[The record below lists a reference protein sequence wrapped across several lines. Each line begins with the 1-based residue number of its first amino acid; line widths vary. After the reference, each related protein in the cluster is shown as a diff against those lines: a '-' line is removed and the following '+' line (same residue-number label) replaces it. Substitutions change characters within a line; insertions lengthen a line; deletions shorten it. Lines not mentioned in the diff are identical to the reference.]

1 MPREVNSVRI
11 IETMFRIG
19 KRIIGTIIKF
29 IVFCLVMAVLGGIA
43 VSAYLAKDLPDPTKI
58 DQRQIVESTKIYD
71 RTGQVVLYDIHGEE
85 RRTVVPFAEIPQ
97 FAKEATIVIED
108 DNFYHHFGLD
118 WKGILRAAW
127 ANLTRKKIAQ
137 GGSTITQQ
145 FIKNAYLGG
154 PQSARTYTRKIKEVI
169 LALLLERKY
178 SKDEILG
185 SYLNQVPYGSN
196 AYGIEAASQ
205 TFFNKSAKE
214 LTLAEAVLL
223 AALPKA
229 PSYYS
234 PYGSH
239 PEELIARKE
248 YILERMIK
256 FGYITE
262 EEAAQAKEEEL
273 EYASQADLKAHH
285 FVTMIQ
291 EYLEEEYGRQY
302 TDINMAGLKV
312 YTTLDWDLQ
321 QIAEEVI
328 IQGVEQNEKAYRATN
343 AALVAIDP
351 KTGQLLAL
359 IGSKKYE
366 EEQFNVATS
375 PNRQPGS
382 SFKPFAY
389 AAAFKKG
396 FSPETVLFDLKTSF
410 GEFGPVGEEREYSP
424 NNYDLQFRGPVTMR
438 QALAQ
443 SINLPSVKTL
453 YLAGVMETIN
463 LAQDMGITTL
473 KDRNRYS
480 LSLVLGGG
488 EIKLIDETTAYGVFA
503 TEGIKHPVSLIL
515 KIEDAQGNILE
526 EYKDEAIRVLD
537 QQIARQIND
546 ILSDEAARA
555 PMMGVHSKLYLAGR
569 PAAAKTG
576 TTQDYSDGWTVG
588 YTPSLVVG
596 IWAGNNDYTKKMKQG
611 AAGLYVAAPMWNDF
625 MKQAYEVESTGSEDM
640 NNEFILPE
648 KIENFI
654 PPEPTPTSTEP
665 MINGQLAYQN
675 KVKIDKISGKLAT
688 DLTPPD
694 LIKEKIYQ
702 EIHSILYYIDRSD
715 PQFINW
721 EEAVLEWAN
730 RQPCS
735 GSVCYNQNPPTQ
747 YDDIHTLENQPE
759 IEITSPSQG
768 DLISQSTLTVR
779 AQAEAPLGIKQLD
792 FFLNDQLIGTDTTQP
807 YSVTFNLLSY
817 LTDSTQQTIK
827 VRAYDEVLNRQEDE
841 VSIKINF

>member
-1 MPREVNSVRI
+1 
-11 IETMFRIG
+11 MFRMR
-19 KRIIGTIIKF
+19 KRIFRTIIKF
-29 IVFCLVMAVLGGIA
+29 IVFCLVMVVLGGIA
-43 VSAYLAKDLPDPTKI
+43 VSAYFAKDLPDPTKI

-71 RTGQVVLYDIHGEE
+71 RTGQIVLYDIHGEE
-85 RRTVVPFAEIPQ
+85 RRTLIPFEEIPQ
-97 FAKEATIVIED
+97 FIKDATVIAED

-118 WKGILRAAW
+118 WRGIIRAAI
-127 ANLTRKKIAQ
+127 ANFRGKKIAQ

-196 AYGIEAASQ
+196 AYGVEAASQ

-214 LTLAEAVLL
+214 LTLAESSLL

-234 PYGSH
+234 PFGSH
-239 PEELIARKE
+239 PEELTARKE
-248 YILERMIK
+248 YILERMAK
-256 FGYITE
+256 LGYIAE
-262 EEAAQAKEEEL
+262 EEAAQSKKEEL
-273 EYASQADLKAHH
+273 EYASQVDLKAHH

-328 IQGVEQNEKAYRATN
+328 TQGVEQNEKAYQATN

-366 EEQFNVATS
+366 EDQFNVATS

-389 AAAFKKG
+389 AAAFEKG
-396 FSPETVLFDLKTSF
+396 FTPETVLFDLKTSF
-410 GEFGPVGEEREYSP
+410 GEFGPVGEEEEYSP
-424 NNYDLQFRGPVTMR
+424 SNYDLQFRGPVTMR

-473 KDRNRYS
+473 KDRSRYS

-515 KIEDAQGNILE
+515 KIEDAQGNTLE

-555 PMMGVHSKLYLAGR
+555 PMMGSHSKLYLADR

-611 AAGLYVAAPMWNDF
+611 AAGLYVASPMWNDF
-625 MKQAYEVESTGSEDM
+625 MKQAYESKTGTVPQEQSLTRTVLEGLSL
-640 NNEFILPE
+640 FTLPE
-648 KIENFI
+648 NVENFI
-654 PPEPTPTSTEP
+654 PPEPTPTSTKP

-675 KVKIDKISGKLAT
+675 KIKIDKISGKLAT

-694 LIKEKIYQ
+694 LISEKIYQ
-702 EIHSILYYIDRSD
+702 EVHSILYYIDRSD
-715 PQFINW
+715 PQFISW
-721 EEAVLEWAN
+721 EKTVLEWAN

-735 GSVCYNQNPPTQ
+735 GNTCYNQNPPTQ
-747 YDDIHTLENQPE
+747 YDDVHTLENQPE
-759 IEITSPSQG
+759 IDITSPNQG
-768 DLISQSTLTVR
+768 ASVSQSTLTIK
-779 AQAEAPLGIKQLD
+779 AQATAALGIKQLD
-792 FFLNDQLIGTDTTQP
+792 FFFNNQLIGTDTTQP
-807 YSVTFNLLSY
+807 YSVTFNLLPY
-817 LTDSTQQTIK
+817 LTDSTQQNIK
-827 VRAYDEVLNRQEDE
+827 VRAYDDVLNRQEDE
-841 VSIKINF
+841 ITIRTDF